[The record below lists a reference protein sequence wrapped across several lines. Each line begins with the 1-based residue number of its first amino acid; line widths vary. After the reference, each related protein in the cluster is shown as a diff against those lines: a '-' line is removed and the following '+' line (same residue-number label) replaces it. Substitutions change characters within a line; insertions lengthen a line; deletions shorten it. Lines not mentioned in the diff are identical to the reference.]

1 MLLGYSLAA
10 VMYFTAADRS
20 LVAPPEG
27 ECTANPADCPARTFC
42 YRQITTDFFP
52 DALKSYTAI
61 DDGVAVDKYAD
72 YADDEVLGYACACY
86 ALMGEGGD
94 APLPGGPEAGEGGFC
109 NEASS
114 FKGVLGGACYAV
126 LAVSLVTFVRGNKLI
141 MMLKKAEALQF
152 NASGI
157 TMILVLAA

>member
-1 MLLGYSLAA
+1 
-10 VMYFTAADRS
+10 
-20 LVAPPEG
+20 
-27 ECTANPADCPARTFC
+27 
-42 YRQITTDFFP
+42 
-52 DALKSYTAI
+52 
-61 DDGVAVDKYAD
+61 
-72 YADDEVLGYACACY
+72 VLGYACACY

-109 NEASS
+109 NETSS